1 MWPLSNDLFRLLHQ
15 RIFLLI
21 AKNFIMFWWDW
32 QIRSLKYRS
41 LQNYFRRLKARGA
54 FLMQVIWR
62 PRNASHQCQTRI
74 IGRQKHLFQYWY
86 IWREDQSQQH
96 CQIKSNWSPR
106 NLRLQNWPWQQFAQS
121 HKLVSLNLDFLIVAW
136 MHLQI
141 IQCDFCFFICRR
153 LYRLEYY
160 HLI

>member
-15 RIFLLI
+15 LIFLLI
-21 AKNFIMFWWDW
+21 AKNFIIFDETNRFKGWCIVPCRIILGVW
-32 QIRSLKYRS
+32 RP
-41 LQNYFRRLKARGA
+41 GT

-74 IGRQKHLFQYWY
+74 IGRQKHLFQYRY

-136 MHLQI
+136 MHLQM
-141 IQCDFCFFICRR
+141 IQCDFWFFFYRR
-153 LYRLEYY
+153 LYRFKYY

>member
-1 MWPLSNDLFRLLHQ
+1 M
-15 RIFLLI
+15 
-21 AKNFIMFWWDW
+21 
-32 QIRSLKYRS
+32 YRS
-41 LQNYFRRLKARGA
+41 LQNYFRSLKARGA

-106 NLRLQNWPWQQFAQS
+106 NLWQQNWPWHQFAQS
-121 HKLVSLNLDFLIVAW
+121 HKLVSLNLDFWIVAR
-136 MHLQI
+136 MHLKMI
-141 IQCDFCFFICRR
+141 RCDFCFFLPQKVLLIHV
-153 LYRLEYY
+153 LPP
-160 HLI
+160 HLVNSCLGTILPQKFKLKIFKD